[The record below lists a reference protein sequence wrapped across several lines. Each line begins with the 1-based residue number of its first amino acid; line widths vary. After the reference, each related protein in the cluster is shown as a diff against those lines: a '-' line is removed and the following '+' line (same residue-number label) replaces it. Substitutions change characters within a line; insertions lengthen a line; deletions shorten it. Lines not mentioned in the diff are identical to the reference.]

1 VRKKRKTITV
11 DEETYNLLKEQKEK
25 FNLTY
30 DELLRKLAKATALE
44 LEELHPDVEVI
55 VRPFDTLSRTV
66 EVSLPLNL
74 PEAGILLPEPLEKE
88 VRIYASKKK
97 IPFNKAVIE
106 LLSLSLYFQGKSY
119 IVISEETEKKIKEL
133 LEKLPK
139 DKREDFKKEL
149 QKIVTFYIRKLISK
163 YKKKMKH

>member
-1 VRKKRKTITV
+1 MRKKRKTITV
-11 DEETYNLLKEQKEK
+11 DEGTYNLLKEQKEK

-30 DELLRKLAKATALE
+30 DELLRKLVEATALE
-44 LEELHPDVEVI
+44 LEELHPEVEI
-55 VRPFDTLSRTV
+55 VVKPPDTFPNTI
-66 EVSLPLNL
+66 EVSLPIDL
-74 PEAGILLPEPLEKE
+74 PEAGIILPEPLEKE
-88 VRIYASKKK
+88 VKVYASKKK

-139 DKREDFKKEL
+139 DKRENFKKEL

-163 YKKKMKH
+163 YKKKMKY

>member
-1 VRKKRKTITV
+1 MRKKRKTITV
-11 DEETYNLLKEQKEK
+11 DEGTYNLLKEQKEK

-30 DELLRKLAKATALE
+30 DELLRKLVEATALE
-44 LEELHPDVEVI
+44 LEELHPEVEV
-55 VRPFDTLSRTV
+55 VVKPPDTLPRTI
-66 EVSLPLNL
+66 EVSLPIDL
-74 PEAGILLPEPLEKE
+74 PEAGIILPESLEKE
-88 VRIYASKKK
+88 IKVYAAKRK
-97 IPFNKAVIE
+97 ISLNKAVIE

-119 IVISEETEKKIKEL
+119 IVISEETEKKVKEL

-139 DKREDFKKEL
+139 DKRENFKKEL